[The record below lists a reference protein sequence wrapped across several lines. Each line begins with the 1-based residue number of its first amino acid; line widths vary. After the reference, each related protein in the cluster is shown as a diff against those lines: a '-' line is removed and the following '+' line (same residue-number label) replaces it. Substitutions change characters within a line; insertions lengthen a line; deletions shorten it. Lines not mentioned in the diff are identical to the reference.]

1 MKRKYWTQSE
11 LDYLRRIYPEMSNEE
26 VAMWLH
32 RSKRSVSSKANAL
45 GLYKTPE
52 FYDKQM
58 RKGQFVKGQVPFNKG
73 IPQKYWMSPE
83 GAKRS
88 GRGHFPSGTP
98 RDDNPNSRQNKPI
111 GHETVD
117 KDGYIYVIT
126 YKGRV
131 PKHRHVWEQ
140 ANGPIPP
147 NHCVKFKDG
156 DRTNCSLDN
165 LYLVSRA
172 DNCRMVTASLTPEQR
187 KARLEKAQKK
197 RNESIR
203 RDRLRLKWGLEP
215 EGRLIKRI
223 KT

>member
-1 MKRKYWTQSE
+1 M
-11 LDYLRRIYPEMSNEE
+11 DYLRRIYPEMSNEE

-111 GHETVD
+111 GHETVG

-126 YKGRV
+126 EKGRV

-147 NHCVKFKDG
+147 NHCIKFKDG
-156 DRTNCSLDN
+156 DRTNCNIDN
-165 LYLVSRA
+165 LYLATRA
-172 DNCRMVTASLTPEQR
+172 ENCRIMVTSMSPEQQAERAR
-187 KARLEKAQKK
+187 KVAEGV
-197 RNESIR
+197 R
-203 RDRLRLKWGLEP
+203 RSDRIAKMHLRWGLP
-215 EGRLIKRI
+215 ITNKRI
-223 KT
+223 KRP